1 MKQIPTSDSP
11 GSMRQDEPQGEAVS
25 LAAEG
30 SGWLADTL
38 RRQARLDAP
47 ADDGFAAAV
56 MQILPERS
64 TEFVMAARS
73 STSRDR
79 SVSELPD
86 WLATVLPLLG
96 VYGLVVTAAT
106 MLWLA
111 LTLAVIPG
119 VAAAP
124 LFGPGVLEAW
134 DGLAN
139 SLVID
144 LAHWLAPAMIL
155 GWLAWWLHQQEW
167 LLE

>member
-11 GSMRQDEPQGEAVS
+11 GSMRQDEPQGEPVD

-30 SGWLADTL
+30 SGWLADML
-38 RRQARLDAP
+38 RGQSQLDEP
-47 ADDGFAAAV
+47 ADEGFAAAV

-64 TEFVMAARS
+64 TGSVMAARRS
-73 STSRDR
+73 ASRDR
-79 SVSELPD
+79 SASVLPG
-86 WLATVLPLLG
+86 WLAAVLPLLG

-119 VAAAP
+119 AGAAP
-124 LFGPGVLEAW
+124 LIGPGVLEAW
-134 DGLAN
+134 EGLAD
-139 SLVID
+139 SLVIN